1 MLVARNTI
9 IPELLCV
16 NCLPFDLK
24 TMSLA
29 FGHFFPSARHIL
41 YTFLHCSLAIGADFP
56 VIDIYLIA

>member
-9 IPELLCV
+9 VPEFLCV

-24 TMSLA
+24 TVLA

-41 YTFLHCSLAIGADFP
+41 YTFLHCLGYRADFP
-56 VIDIYLIA
+56 VIEIYLIA